1 MNNLMR
7 IVLKRCLARVKF
19 SRDGEGDKKALGKR
33 NCSINI

>member
-19 SRDGEGDKKALGKR
+19 SRDGKGGKKALGKR
-33 NCSINI
+33 TCNINT